1 MTAQTRALCTVRTA
15 PVSHHSTFH
24 LPFVL
29 TEEYWTDPN
38 IDENRPPAN
47 PPEFPLQQQ
56 VTGSDNLSCDAT
68 VAPTG
73 VQPTNKAH
81 QGIRTLSLGAPLHLL
96 LNDAFS
102 NTPTRPLCNVWM
114 ITRHEI
120 WCIDD

>member
-24 LPFVL
+24 LPFAP

-47 PPEFPLQQQ
+47 TPEFPLQQQ

-73 VQPTNKAH
+73 VQPINQQSSPGDSNPVSRCT
-81 QGIRTLSLGAPLHLL
+81 TAPIPY
-96 LNDAFS
+96 NDAFS
-102 NTPTRPLCNVWM
+102 NTPTRTLDIMGKVDGFNF
-114 ITRHEI
+114 
-120 WCIDD
+120 